1 MTEAIAAVAGTKAAQ
16 ISPDTTLAELGFD
29 SLMWVELASA
39 LEQLD
44 GGHPDADELA
54 HCETVRDVVN
64 LAKAPKPQIVEEED
78 PRDTAVQIPE
88 IVAEPLRQGLGF
100 FQRELYGTGLNT
112 KVYGRAFIPQNRQTI
127 VVSNHSSHL
136 DMGLVK
142 YALGPYGHK
151 LVALAAKD
159 YFFEGNPWVVAYFE
173 QLTNL
178 RPIDRK
184 RGFRASLEQA
194 SEVVREGHIV
204 LIFPEGTRRADGT
217 LGEFKPLIGR
227 LALDTNVDIL
237 PMHLGGTYDAM
248 PRGSAMPRSRDV
260 SVRIGPPLEMRHLR
274 RMIEGLKPADGARK
288 VAAIAK
294 QAVEDLRDG
303 IVLDLAQLQP
313 DDIEVVDDG
322 LNPTIRA
329 FESLEARFAP
339 ERVKKPVSWYFS
351 LGGKEG
357 LRFTV
362 AVDDKAA
369 KVSTGKPSGGKAD
382 CVVKTSE
389 EMLRRIIE
397 DAYVPEPPEFFSGA
411 IKTNDIPLLIEFS
424 RVFKLSEASL

>member
-1 MTEAIAAVAGTKAAQ
+1 
-16 ISPDTTLAELGFD
+16 
-29 SLMWVELASA
+29 MWVELASA

-54 HCETVRDVVN
+54 HCETVADVVT
-64 LAKAPKPQIVEEED
+64 LARAPKPTIVEEED

-88 IVAEPLRQGLGF
+88 VVAEPMRQSLGF

-112 KVYGRAFIPQNRQTI
+112 KVYGRAFIPQNRPTI
-127 VVSNHSSHL
+127 VVSNHCSHL

-194 SEVVREGHIV
+194 CEVVREGHVV

-217 LGEFKPLIGR
+217 IGEFKPLIGR

-237 PMHLGGTYDAM
+237 PMHLGGTFDAM
-248 PRGSAMPRSRDV
+248 PRGAVLPRSRDV
-260 SVRIGPPLEMRHLR
+260 SVRIGPPLEMRHIR
-274 RMIEGLKPADGARK
+274 RMIDGLKPADGARR
-288 VAAIAK
+288 VSAIAK

-303 IVLDLAQLQP
+303 RVLDLGQLEP
-313 DDIEVVDDG
+313 DDIVEDDG
-322 LNPTIRA
+322 VNPTIRA

-339 ERVKKPVSWYFS
+339 DRVKKPVSWYFS
-351 LGGKEG
+351 LGGQEG
-357 LRFTV
+357 LRYTV

-369 KVSTGKPSGGKAD
+369 RVSTGKPVGGKAD

-397 DAYVPEPPEFFSGA
+397 DAYVPEPPEFFSGT

-424 RVFKLSEASL
+424 RVFKLSEVNL